1 VDQRLVFLRLA
12 PDLTSAQR
20 VDVEGFEEY
29 PQTRGDGAFYPSSN
43 ITWVSD
49 HLALGQ
55 FDVTCIA
62 VPGAAGRYLLDPL
75 EARLLQITRTIPAE

>member
-1 VDQRLVFLRLA
+1 LVFLRLA

-29 PQTRGDGAFYPSSN
+29 PRTRGDGAFYPFSN
-43 ITWVSD
+43 VAWVSD

-55 FDVTCIA
+55 FDVTCFA